1 MANGRPPGPAPPRTM
16 SFFTNY
22 LANRGYPKKM
32 RRWTFPL
39 AVIGALLFLA
49 VVIYALFFV

>member
-1 MANGRPPGPAPPRTM
+1 MANGRPPGPDPHLTM